1 MFLNIIMKLV
11 LDIREREL
19 KNICENFILNTDV
32 YKDIKIEIESL
43 ELGDIIIRDHENN
56 DIIIYER
63 KTISDLIASIKDGRY
78 NEQSYRLNGLEH
90 HNHNIIYLIEGT
102 VSKTLKERQMVYSS
116 MFSINY
122 YKGFS
127 LMRSTN
133 IDETVY
139 IIFNNV
145 LKIKKEKDK
154 QPFYSNKNLEINE
167 NKEEK
172 SYSTVIK
179 KKKNAN
185 ITRDNFGEI
194 VLCQIPSISSTT
206 ACAIMKEFKSIS
218 NLIECLNEDS
228 NCLDNIKYET
238 DKKQS
243 RKISKTSIKNI
254 LEFLL

>member
-1 MFLNIIMKLV
+1 MKLI
-11 LDIREREL
+11 LDTREREL
-19 KNICENFILNTDV
+19 KNICENLITSSED
-32 YKDIKIEIESL
+32 YKDIKIETKSL
-43 ELGDIIIRDHENN
+43 ELGDMIIRDDENN
-56 DIIIYER
+56 DILIYER

-90 HNHNIIYLIEGT
+90 HNHNIIYLIEG
-102 VSKTLKERQMVYSS
+102 VISKTLKERQMIYSA

-127 LMRSTN
+127 LMRSAN
-133 IDETVY
+133 IDETAY
-139 IIFNNV
+139 IIVNNI

-154 QPFYSNKNLEINE
+154 QPFYYNKNLENTE

-185 ITRDNFGEI
+185 ITQDNFGEI

-206 ACAIMKEFKSIS
+206 ACVIMKEFKTIK
-218 NLIECLNEDS
+218 NLIECLNKDPG
-228 NCLDNIKYET
+228 CLDNIKYET
-238 DKKQS
+238 EKKQL

-254 LEFLL
+254 IEFLL

>member
-1 MFLNIIMKLV
+1 MKLI
-11 LDIREREL
+11 LDTREREL
-19 KNICENFILNTDV
+19 KNICENLITSSED
-32 YKDIKIEIESL
+32 YKDIKIETKSL
-43 ELGDIIIRDHENN
+43 ELGDMIIRDDENN
-56 DIIIYER
+56 DILIYER

-90 HNHNIIYLIEGT
+90 HNHNIIYLIEG
-102 VSKTLKERQMVYSS
+102 VISKTLKERQMIYSA

-127 LMRSTN
+127 LMRSAN
-133 IDETVY
+133 IDETAY
-139 IIFNNV
+139 IIFNNI

-154 QPFYSNKNLEINE
+154 QPFYYNKNLENTE

-185 ITRDNFGEI
+185 ITQDNFGEI

-206 ACAIMKEFKSIS
+206 ACVIMKEFKTIK
-218 NLIECLNEDS
+218 NLIECLNKDPG
-228 NCLDNIKYET
+228 CLDNIKYET
-238 DKKQS
+238 EKKQL

-254 LEFLL
+254 IEFLL

>member
-1 MFLNIIMKLV
+1 MKLI
-11 LDIREREL
+11 LDTREREL
-19 KNICENFILNTDV
+19 KNICENLITSSED
-32 YKDIKIEIESL
+32 YKDIKIETKSL
-43 ELGDIIIRDHENN
+43 ELGDMIIRDDENN
-56 DIIIYER
+56 DILIYER

-90 HNHNIIYLIEGT
+90 HNHNIIYLIEG
-102 VSKTLKERQMVYSS
+102 VISKTLKERQMIYSA

-127 LMRSTN
+127 LMRSAN
-133 IDETVY
+133 IDETAY
-139 IIFNNV
+139 IIFNNI

-154 QPFYSNKNLEINE
+154 QPFYYNKNLENTE

-185 ITRDNFGEI
+185 ITQDNFGEI

-206 ACAIMKEFKSIS
+206 ACVIMKEFK
-218 NLIECLNEDS
+218 
-228 NCLDNIKYET
+228 T
-238 DKKQS
+238 
-243 RKISKTSIKNI
+243 IKN
-254 LEFLL
+254 

>member
-1 MFLNIIMKLV
+1 MKLI
-11 LDIREREL
+11 LDTREREL
-19 KNICENFILNTDV
+19 KNICENLITSSED
-32 YKDIKIEIESL
+32 YKDIKIETKSL
-43 ELGDIIIRDHENN
+43 ELGDMIIRDDENN
-56 DIIIYER
+56 DILIYER

-90 HNHNIIYLIEGT
+90 HNHNIIYLIEG
-102 VSKTLKERQMVYSS
+102 VISKTLKERQMIYSA

-122 YKGFS
+122 FKGFS
-127 LMRSTN
+127 LMRSAN
-133 IDETVY
+133 IDDTAY
-139 IIFNNV
+139 IIFNNI

-154 QPFYSNKNLEINE
+154 QPFYYNKNLENTE

-185 ITRDNFGEI
+185 ITQDNFGEI

-206 ACAIMKEFKSIS
+206 ACVIMKEFKTIK
-218 NLIECLNEDS
+218 NLIECLNKDPG
-228 NCLDNIKYET
+228 CLDNIKYET
-238 DKKQS
+238 EKKQL

-254 LEFLL
+254 IEFLL

>member
-1 MFLNIIMKLV
+1 MKLI
-11 LDIREREL
+11 LDTREREL
-19 KNICENFILNTDV
+19 KNICEELTTKEA

-43 ELGDIIIRDHENN
+43 ELGDMIIRDDENN

-90 HNHNIIYLIEGT
+90 HNHNIIYLIEGNI
-102 VSKTLKERQMVYSS
+102 SKTLKERQMVYSA

-127 LMRSTN
+127 LMRSAN
-133 IDETVY
+133 IEETAY

-154 QPFYSNKNLEINE
+154 QPFYSNKKLENDLDE
-167 NKEEK
+167 AKEEK
-172 SYSTVIK
+172 SYSSVIK

-185 ITRDNFGEI
+185 ITQDNFGEI

-206 ACAIMKEFKSIS
+206 ACVIMKEFKTIK
-218 NLIECLNEDS
+218 NLIECLNKDS
-228 NCLDNIKYET
+228 GCLDNIKYET
-238 DKKQS
+238 EKKQL

-254 LEFLL
+254 IEFLV

>member
-1 MFLNIIMKLV
+1 MKLI
-11 LDIREREL
+11 LDTREREL
-19 KNICENFILNTDV
+19 KNICENLITSSED
-32 YKDIKIEIESL
+32 YKDIKIETKSL
-43 ELGDIIIRDHENN
+43 ELGDMIIRDDENN
-56 DIIIYER
+56 DILIYER

-90 HNHNIIYLIEGT
+90 HNHNIIYLIEG
-102 VSKTLKERQMVYSS
+102 VISKTLKERQMIYSA

-127 LMRSTN
+127 LMRSAN
-133 IDETVY
+133 IDETAY
-139 IIFNNV
+139 IIFNNI

-154 QPFYSNKNLEINE
+154 QPFYYNKNLENTE

-185 ITRDNFGEI
+185 ITQDNFGEI
-194 VLCQIPSISSTT
+194 VLCQIPSISSKT
-206 ACAIMKEFKSIS
+206 ACIIMKEFKTIK
-218 NLIECLNEDS
+218 NLIECLNKDPG
-228 NCLDNIKYET
+228 CLDNIKYET
-238 DKKQS
+238 EKKQL

-254 LEFLL
+254 IEFLL

>member
-1 MFLNIIMKLV
+1 MKLI
-11 LDIREREL
+11 LDTREREL
-19 KNICENFILNTDV
+19 KNICEKLILNTDV
-32 YKDIKIEIESL
+32 YKDIKIETKSL
-43 ELGDIIIRDHENN
+43 ELGDMIIRDDENN
-56 DIIIYER
+56 DILIYER

-90 HNHNIIYLIEGT
+90 HNHNIIYLIEG
-102 VSKTLKERQMVYSS
+102 VISKTLKERQMIYSA

-127 LMRSTN
+127 LMRSAN
-133 IDETVY
+133 IDETAY
-139 IIFNNV
+139 IIFNNI

-154 QPFYSNKNLEINE
+154 QPFYYNKNLENTE

-185 ITRDNFGEI
+185 ITQDNFGEI

-206 ACAIMKEFKSIS
+206 ACVIMKEFKTIK
-218 NLIECLNEDS
+218 NLIECLNKDPG
-228 NCLDNIKYET
+228 CLDNIKYET
-238 DKKQS
+238 EKKQL

-254 LEFLL
+254 IEFLL